1 MRDRRAEAV
10 TMRVWTE
17 REQGIIR
24 KIVAAGLPEPTEI
37 RFAASGNSISV
48 GLLIED
54 VTERFEGCGAS
65 DGEAAEHV
73 VRQVRQRLPAR
84 PRHGPSR

>member
-10 TMRVWTE
+10 AMRVWTE

-24 KIVAAGLPEPTEI
+24 QIVAAGFPEPTEI

-48 GLLIED
+48 GFLIQD
-54 VTERFEGCGAS
+54 VTERFEGCGSS
-65 DGEAAEHV
+65 DREAAGHV
-73 VRQVRQRLPAR
+73 VKQLRQRLPAHP
-84 PRHGPSR
+84 PRGH